1 MPYGPTHRNPAM
13 SFPRLLRQTTSLL
26 SPAARIFLA
35 TLPSTQ
41 RHMIA
46 ADVAHLER
54 HPDPA
59 GDAGN
64 LRFSLRLAQRP
75 TRTSL
80 RGRIMAQWRA
90 RSAA

>member
-1 MPYGPTHRNPAM
+1 MVR
-13 SFPRLLRQTTSLL
+13 FPSLLRQTASRL

-35 TLPSTQ
+35 TLPRVQ
-41 RHMIA
+41 RHLIA
-46 ADVAHLER
+46 GDVAHLER

-59 GDAGN
+59 GDASG

-75 TRTSL
+75 ARTSL

-90 RSAA
+90 RGAA

>member
-1 MPYGPTHRNPAM
+1 MR
-13 SFPRLLRQTTSLL
+13 FPRLLRHTASRL

-35 TLPSTQ
+35 TLPRAQS
-41 RHMIA
+41 HLIA

-59 GDAGN
+59 GDASG

-75 TRTSL
+75 ARTSL
-80 RGRIMAQWRA
+80 RGRIMARWR
-90 RSAA
+90 SLGAA